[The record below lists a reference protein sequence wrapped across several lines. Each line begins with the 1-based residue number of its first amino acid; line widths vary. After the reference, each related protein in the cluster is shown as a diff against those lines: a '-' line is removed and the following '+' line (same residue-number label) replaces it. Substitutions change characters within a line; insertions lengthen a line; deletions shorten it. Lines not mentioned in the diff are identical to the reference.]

1 MLNMKFLLCLLT
13 PLLLLAATAA
23 QAQNSA
29 KAKSKDRF
37 REKVESPLPT
47 EIIVVE
53 AKTYAPLLGASVR
66 ILRATADGFVDGRR
80 NLYEL
85 EVKQTE
91 TGAVTMNKK
100 PSQLGSPDLWTNAA
114 GRAWTE
120 FSSASQY
127 LVMVSLSGYVGQEQM
142 FVPQGGGQLRFEL
155 RRQPACSIRAS
166 GTVLTEKYGHR
177 VVGAQVRFVPD
188 ATGEA
193 TTVYTNLNGEF
204 SACLPATGN
213 YTAWVLCEGFQ
224 LSSFKCAAAPDA
236 PAQNDVRLP
245 ATFPD
250 ATRQEIGFLSGTTAP
265 EGMLLLDSLV
275 FEPKSTSMSATAMRR
290 LNELARIM
298 LRYPKVMA
306 DFVAHTD
313 VRGDAQMNQALSDE
327 RARNARD
334 YLAVKGVPPHLL
346 RISGKGEPEPR
357 NTCLEGVPCS
367 EAEHQQNSRFEVRR
381 WAGGH

>member
-37 REKVESPLPT
+37 REKEENPLPT
-47 EIIVVE
+47 EIVVVE
-53 AKTYAPLLGASVR
+53 AKTFAPLPGAAVR
-66 ILRATADGFVDGRR
+66 ILRATPDGFVDGRR

-91 TGAVTMNKK
+91 TGAVTMSKK
-100 PSQLGSPDLWTNAA
+100 PGQLGSPDLWANAA

-120 FSSASQY
+120 FSNTEKY
-127 LVMVSLSGYVGQEQM
+127 LVMVSLSGYVGEERV
-142 FVPQGGGQLRFEL
+142 FVPQGSGPLRFEL
-155 RRQPACSIRAS
+155 RQQPACAIRAS

-177 VVGAQVRFVPD
+177 VVGAQLRFVPT

-193 TTVYTNLNGEF
+193 TIVYTNLNGEF
-204 SACLPATGN
+204 DVCLPGAGE
-213 YTAWVLCEGFQ
+213 YTAWVLCEGFK
-224 LSSFKCAAAPDA
+224 LSSVRLVAEAGV
-236 PAQNDVRLP
+236 PAKNDVRLA
-245 ATFPD
+245 ATFAD
-250 ATRQEIGFLSGTTAP
+250 ANRREIGFISGTQTID
-265 EGMLLLDSLV
+265 GLLLLDSLV
-275 FEPKSTSMSATAMRR
+275 IEPKSTSMSLTAKRR
-290 LNELARIM
+290 LDELARIM
-298 LRYPKVMA
+298 ARYPKATA

-313 VRGDAQMNQALSDE
+313 VRGDAELNQVLSDE

-334 YLAVKGVPPHLL
+334 YLTLKGIAPHRL
-346 RISGKGEPEPR
+346 RISGKGETQPR

-367 EAEHQQNSRFEVRR
+367 EAEHQQNSRFEVRLSR
-381 WAGGH
+381 GE